1 MTTSPILLH
10 SNRLSVEI
18 AAPGTVYQRTR
29 FDWAGFITQV
39 TLDGSH
45 TFCVP
50 EDYDPKAGTGG
61 IGLCSEF
68 GIEKTVGYSDAKPG
82 ETFPKLG
89 VGLLVR
95 PDDSAYNFFRPYE
108 IAQPFPIHVDAGAG
122 FARFTIELVEC
133 RGYAA
138 REIRTV
144 SVEGNCL
151 QIACLLENAGS
162 RPIITHEYCHNFIGI
177 DRQPVGPD
185 YELRFPYPVGFDEIQ
200 VNTDILQVQ
209 GGNIRWKATPQKPFF
224 CRPTGFSRTGQPQW
238 ELRLASSGVGA
249 RELDDFAPSRVALW
263 GVAHVVSAEVYTDI
277 NLQPGQSQAWTR
289 RYEFF
294 TGR

>member
-1 MTTSPILLH
+1 MSTSPILIR

-61 IGLCSEF
+61 IGLCNEF
-68 GIEKTVGYSDAKPG
+68 GNEKSVGYTDAKPG
-82 ETFPKLG
+82 DLFPKLG
-89 VGLLVR
+89 IGLLVR
-95 PDDSAYNFFRPYE
+95 PDGSAYNFFRPYE
-108 IAQPFPIHVDAGAG
+108 IAQRFPIHIEAGESQ
-122 FARFTIELVEC
+122 ARFTVEPLEC

-138 REIRTV
+138 RETKTV

-151 QIACLLENAGS
+151 QISYLLENTGS
-162 RPIITHEYCHNFIGI
+162 RPIDTHEYCHNFIGI

-185 YELRFPYPVGFDEIQ
+185 YHLRFPYPVAFEKMQ
-200 VNTDILQVQ
+200 MNTEILQVQ
-209 GGNIRWKATPQKPFF
+209 GGDIRWKALPQKPFF
-224 CRPTGFSRTGQPQW
+224 CRPTGFYPTEKPQW
-238 ELRLASSGVGA
+238 ELRLESSGAGMC
-249 RELDDFAPSRVALW
+249 EYDDFPPSRVALW
-263 GVAHVVSAEVYTDI
+263 GVGHVVSAEMYTDI
-277 NLQPGQSQAWTR
+277 DIQPGQSQAWTR

-294 TGR
+294 SAR